1 MSEPFIGEIRMFA
14 GNFAPKNWAFC
25 DGQLLAVSSNEALF
39 SLLSNNYGGDGRSSF
54 GLPEMRGRLPM
65 HMGQGS
71 GLSNR
76 TLGARPGVE
85 RVTLS
90 SDQMPNHSH
99 GLVASRGEAD
109 ASTPAGR
116 VLASQTDGDMPYTPT
131 PGDLTDI
138 EDMDSRSLSPTGDAL
153 SHNNMM
159 PYLGVNFIISLL
171 GIYPSRN

>member
-39 SLLSNNYGGDGRSSF
+39 SLLGTNYGGDGRSSF

-76 TLGARPGVE
+76 TLGAGPGFE

-90 SDQMPNHSH
+90 LDQMPNHSH

-131 PGDLTDI
+131 PADPVDI

-171 GIYPSRN
+171 GVYPSRN